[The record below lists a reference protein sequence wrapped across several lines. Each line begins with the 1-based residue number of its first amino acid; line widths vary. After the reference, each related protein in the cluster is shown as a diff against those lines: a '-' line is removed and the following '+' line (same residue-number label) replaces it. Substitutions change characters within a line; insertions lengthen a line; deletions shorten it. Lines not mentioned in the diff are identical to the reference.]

1 MIIVAG
7 HVDFAPEDRST
18 FLDLAQDAIKRCR
31 AEPGCLEYSFT
42 EDRLDP
48 GRVRVLEI
56 WDGEES
62 LRRHTESVDAGGGPP
77 HSVEILSELLVRY
90 DVAASADLV
99 RR

>member
-7 HVDFAPEDRST
+7 YVDFAPSDRAT

-31 AEPGCLEYSFT
+31 VEEGCLEYSFT
-42 EDRLDP
+42 EDRVDP

-62 LRRHTESVDAGGGPP
+62 LRRHTENVDAGGGPP
-77 HSVEILSELLVRY
+77 HSVEILAEHLVRY
-90 DVAASADLV
+90 DVSASADLV

>member
-1 MIIVAG
+1 VIIVAG
-7 HVDFAPEDRST
+7 YVDFAPEDRST

-31 AEPGCLEYSFT
+31 AEQGCLEYAFN

-48 GRVRVLEI
+48 GRVRVLEV

-62 LRRHTESVDAGGGPP
+62 LRRHIESVDAGGGPP

-90 DVAASADLV
+90 DVATSTDLV

>member
-7 HVDFAPEDRST
+7 FVDFAPHDRAT

-31 AEPGCLEYSFT
+31 AEQGCLEYSFT

-48 GRVRVLEI
+48 ARVRVLEM
-56 WDGEES
+56 WEDEEALS
-62 LRRHTESVDAGGGPP
+62 RHIDSVEAGGGPP
-77 HSVEILSELLVRY
+77 HSVEIIAEHLVRY
-90 DVAASADLV
+90 DVSASTDLI